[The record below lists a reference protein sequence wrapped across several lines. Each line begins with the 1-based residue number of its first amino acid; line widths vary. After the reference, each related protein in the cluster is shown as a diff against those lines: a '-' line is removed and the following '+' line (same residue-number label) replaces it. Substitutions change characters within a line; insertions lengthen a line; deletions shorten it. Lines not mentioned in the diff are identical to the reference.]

1 MIYIYVYAVYAYVYI
16 YICIYIYIPILVA
29 CIILHR
35 QIFLS
40 NLLVT
45 RATPKDRNETRCDTL
60 PARARE
66 RGSSE
71 IVGFPLGVAFLL
83 FLKNSW
89 A

>member
-1 MIYIYVYAVYAYVYI
+1 MCMHMYI
-16 YICIYIYIPILVA
+16 YIFPFLLLASSCIVKFSGPI
-29 CIILHR
+29 
-35 QIFLS
+35 F
-40 NLLVT
+40 LVT
-45 RATPKDRNETRCDTL
+45 RPTRPTPKDRNETRCDTL